1 MADAKGKI
9 NQLTKTMD
17 DANGKIVRLE
27 DKNDQLTQ
35 KLKEARG
42 TIVAMKRDMNQM
54 NKDLQLLL
62 RQSTFDGK
70 GPAASNGQSVPSG
83 DETVFSLI
91 LRNQIYY
98 NLLLMVS
105 IVFERNGNGCCFAG
119 KDYELVAAGVSDRKI
134 YISSVPDDCAR
145 AVTPIWDK
153 WVRTIGASRKT
164 AKKGAVRRSF
174 SKTAI

>member
-54 NKDLQLLL
+54 NKDLQLLW
-62 RQSTFDGK
+62 RQSTLNDSK
-70 GPAASNGQSVPSG
+70 RTAASTTSNGQSVASG
-83 DETVFSLI
+83 DETVFS
-91 LRNQIYY
+91 
-98 NLLLMVS
+98 
-105 IVFERNGNGCCFAG
+105 
-119 KDYELVAAGVSDRKI
+119 
-134 YISSVPDDCAR
+134 
-145 AVTPIWDK
+145 
-153 WVRTIGASRKT
+153 
-164 AKKGAVRRSF
+164 
-174 SKTAI
+174 